1 VVEAVRQVEKPGT
14 ASGIGAVAGGVA
26 GAAIGRGVSSD
37 SHRTAGTVIGAV
49 DGAVAGHQVEK
60 YATSGKS
67 WQLEVRF
74 DDGTRRTFTRDAEPR
89 WHAGDR
95 VRLVN
100 GVLAAP

>member
-1 VVEAVRQVEKPGT
+1 
-14 ASGIGAVAGGVA
+14 
-26 GAAIGRGVSSD
+26 
-37 SHRTAGTVIGAV
+37 
-49 DGAVAGHQVEK
+49 
-60 YATSGKS
+60 
-67 WQLEVRF
+67 VRF